1 MSQRILITETL
12 CVMSLCNNYP
22 AAGGSQT
29 EKAED
34 AAPVL
39 ASPGSQ
45 RAGHVPR
52 ESQALVVLFNVL
64 SSKGV

>member
-1 MSQRILITETL
+1 MSQRILNTATL
-12 CVMSLCNNYP
+12 CVTSLCNNYP
-22 AAGGSQT
+22 AAGGCQT

-39 ASPGSQ
+39 AFSRSQ

>member
-1 MSQRILITETL
+1 MSQCILNTATL
-12 CVMSLCNNYP
+12 CIMSLCNNYP

-34 AAPVL
+34 SAPVL
-39 ASPGSQ
+39 GFSHSQ
-45 RAGHVPR
+45 QVCHAPW
-52 ESQALVVLFNVL
+52 ESQALVVLFNVV